1 VARIKSEDMRTNN
14 YFSHTSPTY
23 GSPFQMMKDFG
34 ITYRSAAENIA
45 KTSSVDRAHTGF
57 MNSEGHRK
65 NILTPGFTHIGVGIS
80 GNYYTE
86 MFISK

>member
-1 VARIKSEDMRTNN
+1 
-14 YFSHTSPTY
+14 
-23 GSPFQMMKDFG
+23 
-34 ITYRSAAENIA
+34 
-45 KTSSVDRAHTGF
+45 

-65 NILTPGFTHIGVGIS
+65 NILTPGFTHVGVGIS